1 MINMKIQILRQSK
14 HKSHTIYIRRLDTLF
29 EYLVIYN
36 KKLYS
41 SFIEANPL
49 WYRRFFK
56 EPYTESQIKDI
67 VRVLTTMAHTNINKL
82 IEENGR

>member
-41 SFIEANPL
+41 SYIEARPA
-49 WYRRFFK
+49 WYK
-56 EPYTESQIKDI
+56 KLMNEPYTEDELKN
-67 VRVLTTMAHTNINKL
+67 VVGVLITMAQSTINKL